1 MLVFFAFIAQGWQ
14 MSGVIGEIVGNVL
27 WMNTGWLVMGFEC
40 GG

>member
-1 MLVFFAFIAQGWQ
+1 MLVFLPLLLRGWQ
-14 MSGVIGEIVGNVL
+14 MSGVIEEIVGNAL